1 MPRIRVPRPFAAI
14 AFAAAVACTS
24 TPTALCGCSVP
35 GPYALVYGRV
45 TDPAGTPVAGGTVHW
60 QMGTAGT
67 AGCAAIAG
75 SQGVPVDE
83 SGVYHVG
90 VFPVGEGPE
99 QCVRLAALPPAGS
112 PLRGSDTVQIA
123 IPTPRT
129 VPSDSV
135 RRDLVL
141 RAP

>member
-1 MPRIRVPRPFAAI
+1 MPRIRISRPFAAI

-24 TPTALCGCSVP
+24 NPVALCGCSMP
-35 GPYALVYGRV
+35 GPYAVVYGRV

-60 QMGTAGT
+60 ETGP
-67 AGCAAIAG
+67 AGCGSIAG
-75 SQGVPVDE
+75 SQDVPVDA
-83 SGVYHVG
+83 SGIYHVG
-90 VFPVGEGPE
+90 VSAAGEGAE

-112 PLRGSDTVQIA
+112 TLRSSDTVQIT

-129 VPSDSV
+129 LPADSV